1 MPLMLRRRS
10 VLDLLNINADSEQL
24 PRPTSN
30 GLSAPSPTSP
40 RPVSEY
46 GMAPSR
52 LSHELRPEDVSDETT
67 PSVAESSR
75 KRFSMLKLRN
85 FSESHLGAKAKEDAA
100 KEAKEARE
108 NRPPLPTV
116 VSNEGVPSIV
126 RTAPTMDNGEP
137 QTETERKVRPSL
149 FKRSMSRAQASP
161 QKQNEPRKS
170 ADHVRAEKPK
180 SGSSLKWRKMQGKST
195 GLEDLA
201 RLSNMHAQNA
211 PPSYGDEA
219 NSTLALPM
227 PEPRFSESHESDGSA
242 GSSGDLYGQ
251 TTTTTH
257 TVSTH
262 TTFFRLPR
270 RNKNRNSLF
279 PLPVRLP
286 PPNEAQPRAVEPA
299 APRASTSAYSTKS
312 LRTLD
317 EGNEPTAAL
326 QRRHTETSPIK
337 QRSPRP
343 PLPAAHSALAKSGLA
358 FSEPGIHLSRN
369 DSQRSRK
376 TSTSSPLQPPLRL
389 GMRDRASTASSF
401 GQVSHD
407 MDTPPPMTASARNS
421 SSTTGRSSLG
431 GFLTLSRFRQGSQSD
446 SPRHGS
452 PGTRSK
458 SNSFAISREAL
469 VIPEREEGDT
479 PGKYLERLE
488 AAVARSMI
496 AGILSKSADPF
507 AQAVLRSY
515 TRRFPFFGEPIDMSL
530 RKFLLEA
537 ELPKETQ
544 QVDRVIQAFA
554 DRYHECNPGIFMS
567 PDQAYITAFSL
578 MMLHT
583 DAFNKN
589 NKRKM
594 QKHDYIKNTSGQQ
607 VADEVLGCFYDN
619 ICYTPFVHY
628 EEEVDINGERVMPF
642 KPKKSKLRGAITETA
657 GKKPSGPV
665 DPYNLL
671 VDQKLDMLRP
681 PIKDSIAFD
690 DPYNYRGSQGD
701 FDPQYLQ
708 RAFTHTGI
716 LQIISARSRPSAYEG
731 QLTSNNPNPA
741 ETQAGII
748 DLKITKVGILWR
760 KAAKKKKAR
769 SPWQEWG
776 AILTGSQLY
785 LFKNA
790 HWAKGLLHQ
799 FMAQQKPGQPRMP
812 VIFRPPLP
820 DFKPDALIK
829 TDNAVALVDQTY
841 QRHKHAFTFFR
852 AGSHDEVLLADNESE
867 LNDWLALINYA
878 AAFRAAGVRI
888 RGMVGG
894 NEEDLRRR
902 EVQRL
907 DSTHSTRS
915 IPSATGEVTVMR
927 GGLSPQLARQV
938 MAARRQIMVQK
949 IAEMEQEVA
958 EANKRLEDLMRD
970 ARHILV
976 VAPIAPKTRDDVLHA
991 AARVDAMTKWL
1002 RRDIWRM
1009 KCHRDIL
1016 AMDVRLDGVSAQE
1029 LQVITSQQTAALMDS
1044 SSSSSAAAGQRI
1056 RAPSLSRLF
1065 SKGSAMA
1072 VPARSPPQS
1081 PTSTARSGR
1090 SERPSTTGSIETF
1103 MGHDV
1108 FQTPPE
1114 SSPGSK
1120 QGEGYRLPPLQL
1132 NVQQQ
1137 QQREEHRA
1145 SVSSALLSVS
1155 SAGGPG
1161 SLSHASSTSSSMRR
1175 LHTHGSEQAVAADL
1189 PSPMD
1194 GATTTPTA
1202 REREREVELLARSST
1217 VPDAVVRGIGNGN
1230 GNGNGH
1236 LDGAAAM
1243 MTTTPDSKHKSVRR
1257 SLQKTLREAHHQV
1270 QGPGS
1275 VHRHRKGKESDG
1287 TIRSSGGGGDG
1298 LEEALQADGTPGLQR
1313 EKGRFI
1319 LHGKQASVIQFGSE
1333 WPNERMKTRRERW
1346 RESVSQSP
1354 KEELTPRAA
1363 NGGGGGDVGD
1373 RGEEEGWSPATMTT
1387 TTTSAERERGRR
1399 SAAAGRETGESEED
1413 EGEEEEN
1420 HISPQSHGLREDAE
1434 AANAFAMAGSAERKV
1449 SSSNISEDRAAGG
1462 GGGGD
1467 GSDGD
1472 GDPTYFDLSPQWDP
1486 EAGKRQTVISSA
1498 RSHLHSQQSQQGKIG
1513 DGAPMMASESGMAV
1527 ESDEE
1532 DSSLGPREKRRTV
1545 IGPLISP
1552 GVGGGSSAL
1561 VGSAAAMMPMTEGG
1575 AERAEPLL
1583 EPARDLLEEGEGE
1596 EGEEDSMIEGPVGD
1610 EELRRISRV
1619 ARGVGAG

>member
-1 MPLMLRRRS
+1 MPPMLRRRS
-10 VLDLLNINADSEQL
+10 VFDLLNINKPDGEQ
-24 PRPTSN
+24 PPQPATSN
-30 GLSAPSPTSP
+30 GLIVPSPPSP
-40 RPVSEY
+40 RPVSDY
-46 GMAPSR
+46 GMAHSR
-52 LSHELRPEDVSDETT
+52 LSHELRAEDVSDETA
-67 PSVAESSR
+67 PSMAESSR

-85 FSESHLGAKAKEDAA
+85 FSESHLGAKAKEEAA
-100 KEAKEARE
+100 KKAER
-108 NRPPLPTV
+108 NRPPMPTLM
-116 VSNEGVPSIV
+116 SNGTVPSIL
-126 RTAPTMDNGEP
+126 RTAPTTDNGEP
-137 QTETERKVRPSL
+137 LVETERKVRPSL
-149 FKRSMSRAQASP
+149 FKRSTSRARSSP
-161 QKQNEPRKS
+161 QKQKEPRKS
-170 ADHVRAEKPK
+170 AEIGRAEKPK
-180 SGSSLKWRKMQGKST
+180 SSASLRWRKMQGKST

-201 RLSNMHAQNA
+201 RLSSFHAQNA

-219 NSTLALPM
+219 NSMLALPM
-227 PEPRFSESHESDGSA
+227 PEPRFSESHESDGSI

-257 TVSTH
+257 IVSTH

-279 PLPVRLP
+279 PLPVRIP
-286 PPNEAQPRAVEPA
+286 PPNEPQARANEPA
-299 APRASTSAYSTKS
+299 PPRASTSAFSTKS

-317 EGNEPTAAL
+317 EGNEPGAAL

-337 QRSPRP
+337 QRNPRP
-343 PLPAAHSALAKSGLA
+343 PLPAAHSALARSGLGA
-358 FSEPGIHLSRN
+358 TEPGEQLGRN

-376 TSTSSPLQPPLRL
+376 SSTSSPLQPPMRL

-401 GQVSHD
+401 GRASHD
-407 MDTPPPMTASARNS
+407 VDTPPMLTASARNS

-431 GFLTLSRFRQGSQSD
+431 GLLTLSRFRQGPQPD
-446 SPRHGS
+446 SPRYGS

-469 VIPEREEGDT
+469 VIPVREEGDT

-496 AGILSKSADPF
+496 AGILSKSPDPF

-515 TRRFPFFGEPIDMSL
+515 TRRFAFFGEPIDMSL

-544 QVDRVIQAFA
+544 QVDRVVQAFA

-594 QKHDYIKNTSGQQ
+594 QKQDYIKNTSGQQ

-642 KPKKSKLRGAITETA
+642 KPKKSKLKGAMADTA

-671 VDQKLDMLRP
+671 IDQKLDMLRP
-681 PIKDSIAFD
+681 PIRDSIAFD

-701 FDPQYLQ
+701 LEPQYLQ

-731 QLTSNNPNPA
+731 QLTSNPNPS

-760 KAAKKKKAR
+760 KATKKKKAR

-812 VIFRPPLP
+812 VIFKPPLP

-829 TDNAVALVDQTY
+829 TDNAVALVDHTY
-841 QRHKHAFTFFR
+841 QRHKHAFTFSR
-852 AGSHDEVLLADNESE
+852 AGSHDEVLLADSESE
-867 LNDWLALINYA
+867 LDNWLALINYA

-894 NEEDLRRR
+894 NEEDLRRQD
-902 EVQRL
+902 VHGP
-907 DSTHSTRS
+907 DTTHTTQSV
-915 IPSATGEVTVMR
+915 PSATGQVSVMR

-958 EANKRLEDLMRD
+958 EANKKLEDLMRD
-970 ARHILV
+970 ARHLLV
-976 VAPIAPKTRDDVLHA
+976 LAPIAPKTRDDVLHA

-1016 AMDVRLDGVSAQE
+1016 ALDVRLDGVSAQE
-1029 LQVITSQQTAALMDS
+1029 LQVITSQQTAAATE
-1044 SSSSSAAAGQRI
+1044 SSARRD
-1056 RAPSLSRLF
+1056 RAPSLSRLP
-1065 SKGSAMA
+1065 SKGSAM
-1072 VPARSPPQS
+1072 VLTRSPPQS
-1081 PTSTARSGR
+1081 PTSPARSGM
-1090 SERPSTTGSIETF
+1090 SERPSTTESIETF
-1103 MGHDV
+1103 IGNDV

-1114 SSPGSK
+1114 SSSESK
-1120 QGEGYRLPPLQL
+1120 HAEAYRLPPLQL
-1132 NVQQQ
+1132 NVQHS
-1137 QQREEHRA
+1137 REHRA

-1161 SLSHASSTSSSMRR
+1161 SLSHASSTSSVRR
-1175 LHTHGSEQAVAADL
+1175 LHTSGSPQVSDM

-1194 GATTTPTA
+1194 TATPTL
-1202 REREREVELLARSST
+1202 EEREVDLLARSTAAS
-1217 VPDAVVRGIGNGN
+1217 DAMATGISN
-1230 GNGNGH
+1230 
-1236 LDGAAAM
+1236 LDG
-1243 MTTTPDSKHKSVRR
+1243 TTIFATPESKHKGVRR
-1257 SLQKTLREAHHQV
+1257 SLQKTLRDAHHQV
-1270 QGPGS
+1270 QVGPGS
-1275 VHRHRKGKESDG
+1275 VHRHRKGRESDG
-1287 TIRSSGGGGDG
+1287 TIRSPSGAAAGDAG
-1298 LEEALQADGTPGLQR
+1298 LEEAVKADGTPGLQR

-1333 WPNERMKTRRERW
+1333 WPSERMKTRREKW

-1354 KEELTPRAA
+1354 KEELTPRA
-1363 NGGGGGDVGD
+1363 NNGVGSGGGGSGV
-1373 RGEEEGWSPATMTT
+1373 EAGWSPISATTPF
-1387 TTTSAERERGRR
+1387 AELGRGR
-1399 SAAAGRETGESEED
+1399 SPEASQTLADGEADEESSD
-1413 EGEEEEN
+1413 TT
-1420 HISPQSHGLREDAE
+1420 PQSHGFRADAE
-1434 AANAFAMAGSAERKV
+1434 AANAFATANSAERKPSPLTLSTEGTV
-1449 SSSNISEDRAAGG
+1449 GG
-1462 GGGGD
+1462 GGS
-1467 GSDGD
+1467 SD
-1472 GDPTYFDLSPQWDP
+1472 PAYFDLSPQWDP
-1486 EAGKRQTVISSA
+1486 EAGKRQTVISA
-1498 RSHLHSQQSQQGKIG
+1498 RSHSQTTKSSYSGLG
-1513 DGAPMMASESGMAV
+1513 SENAAQ

-1532 DSSLGPREKRRTV
+1532 DYSLGPREYRRTV
-1545 IGPLISP
+1545 IGPLGSGP
-1552 GVGGGSSAL
+1552 GAL
-1561 VGSAAAMMPMTEGG
+1561 VSAGGMHSEAYHGDGTGMTEGG
-1575 AERAEPLL
+1575 AEREESFFEAE
-1583 EPARDLLEEGEGE
+1583 D
-1596 EGEEDSMIEGPVGD
+1596 DSMIEGPLGD
-1610 EELRRISRV
+1610 EELRRISRQAQV
-1619 ARGVGAG
+1619 IGTA